1 MQTPQTPFY
10 KRSAFIYLCI
20 ACVALIVTGIAA
32 MFHNNKPG
40 SKIKNFSDQLVTYD
54 VPPGGNK
61 AILTL
66 EDGRTITLNE
76 VPNGKLAD
84 QSGVAISKVGHG
96 ELAYHKETAGS
107 ALVHAGMTNTIAT
120 PNGGTYRITLA
131 DGTRV
136 WLNAESKL
144 SFPATFDGLNERR
157 VDLVGEAYFEVV
169 SETKPFKVFTKG
181 QEIEVFASHFNV
193 ESYPGDDLS
202 KTTLFEGPAK
212 VGINSAQMVSLV
224 PGQQA
229 IANQGIIRLVTV
241 DLDDVLAW
249 KNGFFVFEE
258 EPLEDIM
265 KKISRWYDVDVIYQN
280 IDRNKLFTAKAPR
293 SENASAVLKR
303 LELSGGVH
311 FKIEEGRI
319 VVRGL

>member
-32 MFHNNKPG
+32 MFHNNQPG
-40 SKIKNFSDQLVTYD
+40 SKFKNFSDQLVTYD
-54 VPPGGNK
+54 IPPGGNK

-84 QSGVAISKVGHG
+84 QSGVTITKIGHG
-96 ELAYHKETAGS
+96 ELAYHTETTG
-107 ALVHAGMTNTIAT
+107 ALVHAGITNTIVT
-120 PNGGTYRITLA
+120 PNGGTYVITLA

-144 SFPATFDGLNERR
+144 SFPATFDGMQERK

-169 SETKPFKVFTKG
+169 SERKPFKVLTKN
-181 QEIEVFASHFNV
+181 QEIEVSATHFNV
-193 ESYPGDDLS
+193 ECYPGDVLS

-212 VGINSAQMVSLV
+212 VGTTSAQKVSLV

-229 IANQGIIRLVTV
+229 IINQGTIRLITV

-249 KNGFFVFEE
+249 KSGVFVFEE

-280 IDRNKLFTAKAPR
+280 IDKNKLFTANAPR
-293 SENASAVLKR
+293 SENVSKVLKR

-319 VVRGL
+319 IVTGL